1 MVWGQ
6 EAAGSNPVAPIE
18 RKNKMTE
25 NEKKY
30 DAICADLLEKIQQS
44 SLVRAELLAQMV
56 VWLNDLENAS
66 FTVVPFDQ
74 KKDK

>member
-1 MVWGQ
+1 
-6 EAAGSNPVAPIE
+6 
-18 RKNKMTE
+18 
-25 NEKKY
+25 
-30 DAICADLLEKIQQS
+30 
-44 SLVRAELLAQMV
+44 LVRAELLAQMV

>member
-1 MVWGQ
+1 MR
-6 EAAGSNPVAPIE
+6 AKE
-18 RKNKMTE
+18 RNKMTE